1 MAGAAGRTPFDRAAD
16 RRGTAADHLV
26 VGLGNPGDRYEG
38 TRHNVGFEVID
49 VLAER
54 HGVELRPAKRERAL
68 VAEVTIG
75 GHRVVLAQPLTY
87 MNLSG
92 ESVARLVPRHGITDP
107 RNLTVVHDELDL
119 PVGRLKV
126 KLGGGAAG
134 NKGIQSID
142 RHLHTTAYV
151 RVRIG
156 VGKPP
161 HPRAGADHVLRRPPA
176 GERAELDVV
185 VREAADAVETVI
197 VDGVQEAMSR
207 FNRR

>member
-1 MAGAAGRTPFDRAAD
+1 MAGASGRTPFDRAAE

-26 VGLGNPGDRYEG
+26 VGLGNPGERYEG
-38 TRHNVGFEVID
+38 TRHNVGFETVA

-54 HGVELRPAKRERAL
+54 HGATLRAAKREQAL
-68 VAEVTIG
+68 VAEVTIHG
-75 GHRVVLAQPLTY
+75 QRVVLAQPTTF

-92 ESVARLVPRHGITDP
+92 ESVARLVPRYGITES
-107 RNLTVVHDELDL
+107 RSLTVVHDEMDL

-126 KLGGGAAG
+126 KFGGGAAG

-142 RHLHTTAYV
+142 RHLHTPDYV

-161 HPRAGADHVLRRPPA
+161 HPLAGADYVLKRPPA
-176 GERAELDVV
+176 AERRELEVV
-185 VREAADAVETVI
+185 IEEAADAVETVI
-197 VDGVQEAMSR
+197 GNGISEAMSR
-207 FNRR
+207 FNRK

>member
-1 MAGAAGRTPFDRAAD
+1 MAGAGRTPFDRAAE

-26 VGLGNPGDRYEG
+26 VGLGNPGDRYVG
-38 TRHNVGFEVID
+38 TRHNVGFETIGL
-49 VLAER
+49 LAER
-54 HGVELRPAKRERAL
+54 HGANLSAAKREQAL

-75 GHRVVLAQPLTY
+75 GRRVVLAQPTTY

-92 ESVARLVPRHGITDP
+92 ESVARLVPRYGITDP
-107 RNLTVVHDELDL
+107 RDLTVVHDEMDL

-126 KLGGGAAG
+126 KFGGGAAG

-142 RHLHTTAYV
+142 RHLHTPDYV

-161 HPRAGADHVLRRPPA
+161 HPRAGADYVLKRPPA
-176 GERAELDVV
+176 AERGELDVV
-185 VREAADAVETVI
+185 VQEAADAVELI
-197 VDGVQEAMSR
+197 IGEGVAEAMSR